1 MSTAIASTP
10 CSVVLARPGWSLWP
24 SGLVEYPAW
33 QSLDERW
40 DMLDTLSRLGLELLS
55 VDEFFEVRGTTN
67 YRMAA
72 PKKILRIVGV

>member
-1 MSTAIASTP
+1 
-10 CSVVLARPGWSLWP
+10 
-24 SGLVEYPAW
+24 VEYPAW